1 VSCRWNKGFHADSIA
16 KRVREANARA
26 TVPQPYR
33 TFTLKNRCAAF
44 IGQTHAASIRFVLPI
59 TVYTRTSPLM
69 LRLGVH
75 VTSGNSLDHAI
86 MVQRKKILIDDY

>member
-1 VSCRWNKGFHADSIA
+1 MLLLSYDNWS
-16 KRVREANARA
+16 
-26 TVPQPYR
+26 PYR
-33 TFTLKNRCAAF
+33 ASTLKNRWTAF
-44 IGQTHAASIRFVLPI
+44 VGRAHAASVRFVLPI

>member
-1 VSCRWNKGFHADSIA
+1 MGAFVGHAH
-16 KRVREANARA
+16 A
-26 TVPQPYR
+26 TSV
-33 TFTLKNRCAAF
+33 
-44 IGQTHAASIRFVLPI
+44 RFVLPI

-86 MVQRKKILIDDY
+86 MGQRKKILIDDY

>member
-1 VSCRWNKGFHADSIA
+1 MAAYGIS
-16 KRVREANARA
+16 
-26 TVPQPYR
+26 
-33 TFTLKNRCAAF
+33 TFTLKNRWAAF
-44 IGQTHAASIRFVLPI
+44 VGHAHAASVRFVLPI
-59 TVYTRTSPLM
+59 SVYTRTSPLM